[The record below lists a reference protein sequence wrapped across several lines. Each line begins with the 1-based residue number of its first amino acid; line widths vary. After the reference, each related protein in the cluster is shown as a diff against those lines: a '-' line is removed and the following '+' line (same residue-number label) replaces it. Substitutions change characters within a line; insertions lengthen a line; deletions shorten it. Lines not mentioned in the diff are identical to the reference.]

1 MSAWSCTPQAT
12 SSRPFDEH
20 ASGARADV
28 LVLTDPIM
36 ALHDPGAGHP
46 ERPARLSAA
55 REALEAAQGITWRQP
70 KPATREQ
77 LALVHDAAHIDSVE
91 SFRGR
96 TASLDP
102 DTSVSERS
110 VEAACLAVGAG
121 IDAVDAVMTGEDGH
135 AFVLAR
141 PPGHHAEP
149 QTAMGF
155 CLFNNIAVAA
165 AHAISAHGLE
175 RVLVLDWDV
184 HHGNG
189 TQRAFETRRDVLF
202 CSLHQYPFY
211 PGTGA
216 SDEIGVG
223 AGEGYTVNVALP
235 PGCEDA
241 DYVAAFDDVVL
252 PIADVFEP
260 QLVLVSAGFDAHRR
274 DPLAGMQLGE
284 DAFASMAAMTSDLAA
299 RHAGGR
305 VVLFLEGG
313 YDLDALKGS
322 VRACVDALSGA
333 TRPDTKLAPRR
344 AAEALR
350 LVKARHRERYR
361 L

>member
-1 MSAWSCTPQAT
+1 M
-12 SSRPFDEH
+12 
-20 ASGARADV
+20 
-28 LVLTDPIM
+28 LVLSDPIM
-36 ALHDPGAGHP
+36 ALHDPGPGHP
-46 ERPARLSAA
+46 ERPERLAA
-55 REALEAAQGITWRQP
+55 VLTALEDAEGVRWRQP
-70 KPATREQ
+70 TPASREQ
-77 LALVHDAAHIDSVE
+77 LARVHDATHIDHIE

-96 TASLDP
+96 NGSIDP
-102 DTSVSERS
+102 DTCLSERS
-110 VEAACLAVGAG
+110 VEAACLAVGG
-121 IDAVDAVMTGEDGH
+121 GVNAVDAVMAGEDRH

-165 AHAISAHGLE
+165 AHAAAAHDLD

-189 TQRAFETRRDVLF
+189 TQRAFENRRDVLF
-202 CSLHQYPFY
+202 CSLHQFPFY
-211 PGTGA
+211 PGTG
-216 SDEIGVG
+216 SIDEIGIA

-235 PGCEDA
+235 PGCDDG
-241 DYVAAFDDVVL
+241 DYAAAFDDVVL
-252 PIADVFEP
+252 PIADAFAP

-274 DPLAGMQLGE
+274 DPLAGMELDE
-284 DAFASMAAMTSDLAA
+284 EAFATMAALTSQLAT
-299 RHAGGR
+299 RHADGR

-313 YDLDALKGS
+313 YELDSLGRS

-333 TRPDTKLAPRR
+333 TPPPLKPDPHR
-344 AAEALR
+344 ATEALR